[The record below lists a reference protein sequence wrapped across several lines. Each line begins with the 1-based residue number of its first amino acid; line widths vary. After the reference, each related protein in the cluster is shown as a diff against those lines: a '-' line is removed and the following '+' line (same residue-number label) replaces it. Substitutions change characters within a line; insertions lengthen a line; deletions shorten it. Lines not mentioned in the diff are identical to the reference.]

1 MKILVVEDDE
11 LVGDILAHILTE
23 QNYAVEIATDGQTGW
38 SLVEAFDYDLIL
50 LDILLPKLDGITLCR
65 KIRSAGVQTPIL
77 LLTGCSNGHDKA
89 IGLDAGAD
97 DYVVKPFDQEE
108 LVARI
113 RALLRR
119 GTTGTQPVLEWGNL
133 QLDPSSCQ
141 VTYNDKVLA
150 LTPKEYAL
158 LELFLRNHRRV
169 FSCSMIL
176 EHLWSYEEVPGEE
189 AVRTHIKGL
198 RQKLKAVGCPAD
210 LVETVYGIGYR
221 LKPRESSS
229 SNRSE
234 NGRKALGNEKGRKQE
249 RLQLADTPS
258 KESTSDN
265 SEFNSVNDSA
275 TDSESH
281 SRAGSTIDQSVRRQT
296 LTLVNAVW
304 HRFKDRISTQ
314 IQVLAQAATALRQGE
329 LEQTLQQQARQE
341 AHSLAGA
348 LGTFGLMQ
356 GSQIAKQLEDKFQ
369 AEQPFSPEEIE
380 HLQQWVAALQ
390 QEIRWASQKA
400 SEGDPLEDD
409 RPLLLVVDSDYA
421 LAEQLMIEAPN
432 WGLRV
437 EMVVNLA
444 RAKDKI
450 YLEQPSIV
458 LLDPAITPSITD
470 SQLLLDELK
479 KHVPPI
485 PPVICTAQAALTHRL
500 ELLHLGGHTFLQKP
514 TAPAHILEVVTQVL
528 QQAERSKDHVMIV
541 DDDPSILATVRA
553 LLEPWGFKITTL
565 NNPQQFWQVL
575 ETSSPDLL
583 ILDIEMPYMNGI
595 ELCQIVRSDSR
606 WSDLP
611 ILILT
616 VHNDPETVNQVF
628 RVGADDFVGKPI
640 VGPELVT
647 RTVNRLERMKLLKRR
662 YAKAQDDALQRELH

>member
-38 SLVEAFDYDLIL
+38 GLVEAFDYDLIL
-50 LDILLPKLDGITLCR
+50 LDILLPKLDGISLCR

-221 LKPRESSS
+221 LKPREPSTQ
-229 SNRSE
+229 NRSE
-234 NGRKALGNEKGRKQE
+234 DHGKSSNNGKARRQE
-249 RLQLADTPS
+249 HLQLTEAPS
-258 KESTSDN
+258 KSSGADPESNSIDNTISD
-265 SEFNSVNDSA
+265 SKSDSK
-275 TDSESH
+275 TNES
-281 SRAGSTIDQSVRRQT
+281 SRRQT
-296 LTLVNAVW
+296 LTLINTVW
-304 HRFKDRISTQ
+304 HRFKDRIAAQ
-314 IQVLAQAATALRQGE
+314 IQVLEQAATALRQGE
-329 LEQTLQQQARQE
+329 LDPTLQQQARQE
-341 AHSLAGA
+341 AHSLAGG

-356 GSQIAKQLEDKFQ
+356 GSQIAKQIEGKFE
-369 AEQPFSPEEIE
+369 AKQPLSPDEIG

-390 QEIRWASQKA
+390 QEIHWASQKA
-400 SEGDPLEDD
+400 STGGSLEDD

-421 LAEQLMIEAPN
+421 LAERLMIEAPN

-437 EMVVNLA
+437 EAVGNLA

-458 LLDPAITPSITD
+458 LIDPAISPIITD

-485 PPVICTAQAALTHRL
+485 PPVICTAQAELTDRL
-500 ELLHLGGHTFLQKP
+500 EMLHLGGHTFLQKP
-514 TAPAHILEVVTQVL
+514 TSPTYILEVVTQVL
-528 QQAERSKDHVMIV
+528 QQAEQSKDHVMIV
-541 DDDPSILATVRA
+541 DDDPSILVTVRT
-553 LLEPWGFKITTL
+553 LLEPWGLKVTTL
-565 NNPQQFWQVL
+565 NNPQQFWQEL

-583 ILDIEMPYMNGI
+583 ILDVEMPYMNGI
-595 ELCQIVRSDSR
+595 ELCQIVRSDAR

-616 VHNDPETVNQVF
+616 VHNDADTVNQVF
-628 RVGADDFVGKPI
+628 KIGADDFVSKPI

-647 RTVNRLERMKLLKRR
+647 RTINRLERMKLLKRR
-662 YAKAQDDALQRELH
+662 YSKTQDEVPQQGVG